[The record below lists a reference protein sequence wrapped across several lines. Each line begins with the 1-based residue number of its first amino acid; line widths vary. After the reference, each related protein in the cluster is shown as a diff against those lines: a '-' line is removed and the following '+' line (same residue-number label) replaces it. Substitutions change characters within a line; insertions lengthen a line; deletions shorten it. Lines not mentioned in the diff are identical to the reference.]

1 MILLSILDYIG
12 SCAFCM
18 SGAAMAYTLRMS
30 LFGVFIMS
38 LIAGYG
44 GSCIRDTMLGNTPPI
59 LFQTPL
65 YWYIAIF
72 TVFFISLIKR
82 QAAQVEK
89 IVIIGDAVGLAA
101 FTIMGVQKGIE
112 AELGPIQCAMLG
124 VISSCF
130 GGIIR
135 DVIANKMPFVLKD
148 RSYAF
153 IGFFCGLSYF
163 YLSPHLNLLYTI
175 IAVVSLIFI
184 IRIYEAKNILL
195 NKDKGSVTPVSKW

>member
-89 IVIIGDAVGLAA
+89 IVIITGKTYTKSYESYDLIYGI
-101 FTIMGVQKGIE
+101 FTICDI
-112 AELGPIQCAMLG
+112 
-124 VISSCF
+124 
-130 GGIIR
+130 
-135 DVIANKMPFVLKD
+135 
-148 RSYAF
+148 
-153 IGFFCGLSYF
+153 
-163 YLSPHLNLLYTI
+163 
-175 IAVVSLIFI
+175 
-184 IRIYEAKNILL
+184 NI
-195 NKDKGSVTPVSKW
+195 KS